1 MMMAIKCMYIMYFQ
15 LQLIYKG
22 LPFHLHTTEIHKGID
37 EAEQGRGERG
47 EVKHNSCQT
56 IFCLSQVLLLKYNKC
71 ECLSLCQA
79 R

>member
-1 MMMAIKCMYIMYFQ
+1 MYFQ
-15 LQLIYKG
+15 LQFIYKG
-22 LPFHLHTTEIHKGID
+22 LPFHLHTTEIPKGIH

-56 IFCLSQVLLLKYNKC
+56 IFRLSQVLLLKYDKC
-71 ECLSLCQA
+71 FSLCLA